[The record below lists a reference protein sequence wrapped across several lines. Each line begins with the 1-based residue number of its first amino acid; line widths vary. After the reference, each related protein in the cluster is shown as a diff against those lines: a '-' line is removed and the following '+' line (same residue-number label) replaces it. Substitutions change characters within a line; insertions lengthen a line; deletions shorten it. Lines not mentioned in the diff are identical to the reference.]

1 MRHQAALAVAFLGL
15 GSACDEGENRT
26 GAVRDR
32 NDAVVTK
39 ATSTP
44 AKPSATAGPSA
55 KKPPRALCATKPR
68 GRTPDARID
77 TAAAPGTST
86 PPTPVPFG
94 AGKWTWV
101 NLWAAWCGPCKEE
114 MPRLRRWQADLRKAG
129 VLVDLAFI
137 AMDDDERQLYRF
149 LSSQPESGMR
159 STYWLMDE
167 AAREKWLGPLGIPV
181 AATLPVHA
189 LVSPK
194 GELACILEGAVE
206 DEDYP
211 GLLAFLKGG

>member
-1 MRHQAALAVAFLGL
+1 MRAALAVAALCL
-15 GSACDEGENRT
+15 APACDEGENRT
-26 GAVRDR
+26 GVVRDR

-44 AKPSATAGPSA
+44 ARPTASAAATA
-55 KKPPRALCATKPR
+55 KKPPRALCGTKPR
-68 GRTPDARID
+68 GRTSDARID
-77 TAAAPGTST
+77 TAAAPGTSP

-114 MPRLRRWQADLRKAG
+114 MPRLRRWQTDLRKSG
-129 VLVDLAFI
+129 VLVDLAFV

-149 LSSQPESGMR
+149 LSSQPESGTR
-159 STYWLMDE
+159 ATYWLKDE
-167 AAREKWLGPLGIPV
+167 AAREKWLGPLGIAV

-194 GELACILEGAVE
+194 GELACLIEGAV
-206 DEDYP
+206 DDDDFP
-211 GLLAFLKGG
+211 GVLAFLKGN